1 MAESSE
7 RETKVKNQN
16 AVRNA
21 FLAVM
26 SSPQYDFFLRTIW
39 KETVS
44 PAAMMQ
50 VGIAILDEL
59 PAEVVEHMAL
69 NAQDADVPVSDIVQ
83 LRQEYQSPVMQKL
96 ELIQKV
102 VSNMQEER
110 QKELSESDAE
120 NQSVSQKME
129 ELSSQITKQQEQL
142 ESGAQSLSMLIEGLT
157 AVSESVGVV
166 NESTTDMQNRCIG
179 INENVERLNA
189 GIEEKWTAQQEYVNG
204 YLEMSV
210 EKQQKKRIDWH
221 FDYPQR
227 ELIPSSEKVP
237 FWKKIFFRKGLK
249 IDEKN
254 QQQKEAAV
262 QELIRHICSMEL
274 QEDQLAV
281 VYAAVSCR
289 DIVPEDIYAV
299 LEGAAY
305 GNKTAERMW
314 QEIDL
319 ILQIRSAQMFSV
331 EEIPE
336 KEKDG
341 QARIQKGKKS
351 KKGK

>member
-26 SSPQYDFFLRTIW
+26 SSTQYDFFLRTIW

-50 VGIAILDEL
+50 VGIAILDDH
-59 PAEVVEHMAL
+59 PAEVVEQMAL
-69 NAQDADVPVSDIVQ
+69 KAQDAAVPVSDIVQ

-96 ELIQKV
+96 ELIQTV
-102 VSNMQEER
+102 VSNIQAER
-110 QKELSESDAE
+110 QKELSESEAE
-120 NQSVSQKME
+120 NQSVSQEME

-142 ESGAQSLSMLIEGLT
+142 EAGAQSLAMLIEGLT
-157 AVSESVGVV
+157 AVSESVGAV
-166 NESTTDMQNRCIG
+166 NDNTTDMQNCCIG
-179 INENVERLNA
+179 INENIEKLNA

-210 EKQQKKRIDWH
+210 EKQQEKRTDWH
-221 FDYPQR
+221 FDYPKR
-227 ELIPSSEKVP
+227 EQIPSSDSEKVP
-237 FWKKIFFRKGLK
+237 FWKKIFSRKRLEV
-249 IDEKN
+249 DEKN

-262 QELIRHICSMEL
+262 QELIRHICSMDL

-336 KEKDG
+336 KDG

>member
-1 MAESSE
+1 MAESSGQ
-7 RETKVKNQN
+7 ETKVKNQN
-16 AVRNA
+16 AVRTA

-26 SSPQYDFFLRTIW
+26 TSAQYEFFLKTIW

-44 PAAMMQ
+44 PEAMMQ
-50 VGIAILDEL
+50 VGIAILDGI
-59 PAEVVEHMAL
+59 PAEVVEQMAL
-69 NAQDADVPVSDIVQ
+69 NAQDTDVSVSDIVQ
-83 LRQEYQSPVMQKL
+83 IRQEYQSPVIQKL
-96 ELIQKV
+96 EMIQTV
-102 VSNMQEER
+102 VSNMQEEK
-110 QKELSESDAE
+110 QKELSSESDAK
-120 NQSVSQKME
+120 NQSVSQEME
-129 ELSSQITKQQEQL
+129 ELISRITKQQEQL
-142 ESGAQSLSMLIEGLT
+142 EAGAQSLSMLIEGLT
-157 AVSESVGVV
+157 AVSESVGAV
-166 NESTTDMQNRCIG
+166 NESTTDMQNCCIG
-179 INENVERLNA
+179 INENIEKLNA

-210 EKQQKKRIDWH
+210 EKQQEKRIDWH

-237 FWKKIFFRKGLK
+237 FWKKIFFRKSLK

-262 QELIRHICSMEL
+262 QELIRHICSMDL
-274 QEDQLAV
+274 QEDQLQV

-319 ILQIRSAQMFSV
+319 ILQIRNAQMFSV
-331 EEIPE
+331 EEIPVN
-336 KEKDG
+336 EKD
-341 QARIQKGKKS
+341 QKGKKR